1 MFGRNAAPLW
11 VEVKGAAAAVRAL
24 SGMRNPDIRR
34 LFGTAALVAAVALA
48 SFGLGRASESAK
60 FDASFW
66 ASLDEGAR
74 LRFVQGD
81 IDGANA
87 AFAKADE
94 DIGVIDQTKDVIPL
108 AELLAAMRKRLG
120 TQKLQVMKD
129 MLSLKTTPPVFA
141 DTFQS
146 YIESVSRYYR
156 QNPAKSSDSPAA
168 IMMHWNE
175 K

>member
-1 MFGRNAAPLW
+1 
-11 VEVKGAAAAVRAL
+11 
-24 SGMRNPDIRR
+24 MRIPDIRR
-34 LFGTAALVAAVALA
+34 LSGTGALAAAVALA
-48 SFGLGRASESAK
+48 SFSLGRASDSAK

-66 ASLDEGAR
+66 TNLGDDAR
-74 LRFVQGD
+74 LRFVQGVTD
-81 IDGANA
+81 GASLGFVQGYIDGANA

-94 DIGVIDQTKDVIPL
+94 DIGVIDQTKDVIPMT
-108 AELLAAMRKRLG
+108 ELLAAMRKRLA
-120 TQKLQVMKD
+120 TQRVQVMKD

-141 DTFQS
+141 GTFQS
-146 YIESVSRYYR
+146 YIESVSHYYQ

>member
-1 MFGRNAAPLW
+1 MQ
-11 VEVKGAAAAVRAL
+11 
-24 SGMRNPDIRR
+24 NPDIRR
-34 LFGTAALVAAVALA
+34 LFGTAALAAAVALA
-48 SFGLGRASESAK
+48 SFGLGRASDSAK

-66 ASLDEGAR
+66 ASLDDGAR
-74 LRFVQGD
+74 LRFVQGVTD
-81 IDGANA
+81 GASLGFVQGYIDGANA

-94 DIGVIDQTKDVIPL
+94 DIGVIDQTKDVIPI
-108 AELLAAMRKRLG
+108 AELLTATRKRLG
-120 TQKLQVMKD
+120 TQKLQVMRD